1 MAIIVQKYGGSSL
14 KSTER
19 MNEIADRVIAEQKEG
34 NQLVVVVSAMGDSTN
49 RLLDLSSKVSS
60 CLNGR
65 EKDLLLS
72 TGEQMSSALMA
83 LALQEKGAE
92 AIAMT
97 GQQAGIE
104 AEYVHGDARIT
115 TVHTSRIECAL
126 QNGKVVVVA
135 GFQGCAT
142 NGEICTLGR
151 GGSDTTAAAL
161 AAALE
166 AERCD
171 IFTDVDGIY
180 DVDPRLIPN
189 AKKHTAMDYDSMLA
203 MAAMG
208 AGVIHPRAVAHA
220 KDHHIPLVVRSSF
233 TDKEGTW
240 IDHSRGLSSE
250 RVAGLTYQQNL
261 CHLHLTG
268 KIKKEEVLSRVAD
281 SVIIGTGP
289 IPSENDVFILIMK
302 EDDIEQTISQLKA
315 RKESLGIQT
324 IQVITGRAA
333 IHLVF
338 ADVEEKR
345 KHETLLKGKDFPL
358 LEDML
363 SINCRP
369 SVWSVSL
376 PEGKGVNMAQ
386 TIYDAFIGMG
396 DKKIQHAY

>member
-19 MNEIADRVIAEQKEG
+19 INEIADRIIAEQKDG

-49 RLLDLSSKVSS
+49 RLLDLSYKVSS

-72 TGEQMSSALMA
+72 TGEQVSSALTA

-115 TVHTSRIECAL
+115 TIHTSRIERAL
-126 QNGKVVVVA
+126 QSGKIVVVA
-135 GFQGCAT
+135 GFQGCT
-142 NGEICTLGR
+142 TDGEICTLGR
-151 GGSDTTAAAL
+151 GGSDTTAVAL
-161 AAALE
+161 AAALK

-180 DVDPRLIPN
+180 DADPRLIPH

-208 AGVIHPRAVAHA
+208 AEVIHPRAVAHA
-220 KDHHIPLVVRSSF
+220 KEYHFPLVVRSSF
-233 TDKEGTW
+233 TDKGGTW
-240 IDHSRGLSSE
+240 IHDSRESSG

-268 KIKKEEVLSRVAD
+268 RIKKEDVLSRIAGSGV
-281 SVIIGTGP
+281 IGTGP
-289 IPSENDVFILIMK
+289 IPSETDGFILMMK
-302 EDDIEQTISQLKA
+302 EDDIDPTISHLEN

-324 IQVITGRAA
+324 MQVITGRTA

-338 ADVEEKR
+338 ANTEEKR
-345 KHETLLKGKDFPL
+345 KHEKLLKGKAVPL
-358 LEDML
+358 LEDTI
-363 SINCRP
+363 SINCHP

-376 PEGKGVNMAQ
+376 PEGKGVYTAQ
-386 TIYDAFIGMG
+386 TIYDAVIGMSG
-396 DKKIQHAY
+396 KKVQHA